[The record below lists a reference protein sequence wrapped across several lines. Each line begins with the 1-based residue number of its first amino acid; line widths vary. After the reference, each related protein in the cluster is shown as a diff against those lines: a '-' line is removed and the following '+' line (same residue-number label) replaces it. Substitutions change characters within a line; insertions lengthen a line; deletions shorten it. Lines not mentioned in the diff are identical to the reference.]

1 VRIAEVSFS
10 RDLRGRLSDQH
21 RLTELPMR
29 GWSPAKNE
37 FGLVLRLKELPVS
50 RLFRVL
56 LTVGVLWGV
65 AGPVQAQPKPSV
77 TGALAST
84 NELYEDLKFIMVD
97 LAKEKEQYDTLQGT
111 LDVFVA
117 GLALDEPLVVELIP
131 QKSGFGTVLQLP
143 VNNFPNFLANIKA
156 LGVKTKKQPNFV
168 YQCQG
173 AYNGW
178 LLQMKGQ
185 ATFAENKEVVTGKVL
200 PLKVAALANPV
211 LGGGKYDVGAM
222 IDNPAEGQKDRAA
235 SMDTV
240 EKQAISALKPLKH
253 ESKEAFALR
262 ELATKQQF
270 AEIKRFYVESKHIEM
285 GWKTDVK
292 QRQGSSNLLLVALPD
307 TSLAKSVELV
317 GKQPSYFA
325 GYKVRKD
332 SALSGVVNFPVDE
345 MRQKHFQEL
354 SEKSRPVAKQKIDED
369 KALSDKQKE
378 HAHEVADLFYD
389 ITEQV
394 AKDGVVDGFIDV
406 SGEKIGA
413 FTAIGGLKVKGDIV
427 AEKLKSFKGDH
438 EIKIDVD
445 KAGDVSIHTVGIP
458 ADREELRDLFG
469 KDATIYVGTSSEAV
483 WYAIGVN
490 AMDALKDAIG
500 KYHTSEGSSEGGA
513 TILAFH
519 VHASPWAEAID
530 KHLTRKK
537 VGDAAERRKAIDS
550 FKGGNDKMD
559 AVLERVDQ
567 EIRGHMEVYEDML
580 RFAGHVIA
588 EGVKNNLE

>member
-1 VRIAEVSFS
+1 
-10 RDLRGRLSDQH
+10 
-21 RLTELPMR
+21 MR

-37 FGLVLRLKELPVS
+37 FGLVLRLKELPVP
-50 RLFRVL
+50 RLFCVL
-56 LTVGVLWGV
+56 LAVGVVWG
-65 AGPVQAQPKPSV
+65 AASPVHAQAKPSV

-84 NELYEDLKFIMVD
+84 DELYEDLKFIMVT
-97 LAKEKEQYDTLQGT
+97 LAKEDEAYNTLKGT

-117 GLALDEPLVVELIP
+117 GMALNEPLVVELIP

-156 LGVKTKKQPNFV
+156 LGVKTKRQAKPNDYL

-185 ATFAENKEVVTGKVL
+185 ATFAEDKDVVNGKVP
-200 PLKVAALANPV
+200 PLKVAVLAKPV
-211 LGGGKYDVGAM
+211 LKIEKEDRKYDVGAV
-222 IDNPAEGQKDRAA
+222 IENSPEGLNERAS

-240 EKQAISALKPLKH
+240 EKQAISALKPLKN

-262 ELATKQQF
+262 ELASKHQF
-270 AEIKRFYVESKHIEM
+270 AEIKRFYVESKHISM

-292 QRQGSSNLLLVALPD
+292 ARQGSSNLLLVALPD

-332 SALSGVVNFPVDE
+332 SPLSGVVNFPIDE

-354 SEKSRPVAKQKIDED
+354 SDKSRPVAKQKIDED
-369 KALSDKQKE
+369 KALSDKQKA

-394 AKDGVVDGFIDV
+394 AKDGVFDGFIDV

-438 EIKIDVD
+438 EIKIDVE
-445 KAGDVSIHTVGIP
+445 KVGDVSIHTVGIP

-500 KYHTSEGSSEGGA
+500 KYHTSEGGDEKGA

-519 VHASPWAEAID
+519 VQASPWAEAID

-537 VGDAAERRKAIDS
+537 MGDAAERRKAIDS